1 MPSDVLGQAVH
12 FLFVAMGMCGGCF
25 RLFLI
30 FQIIFSL
37 LRKRHCTFLY
47 TFAVATREGGV
58 DRNGIFGA
66 PQTFAERHRP
76 QGVAQIK
83 TTYPKS
89 AESFW

>member
-1 MPSDVLGQAVH
+1 EDIDNCP
-12 FLFVAMGMCGGCF
+12 VATREGGVD
-25 RLFLI
+25 RNYANGHKV
-30 FQIIFSL
+30 QQ
-37 LRKRHCTFLY
+37 RT
-47 TFAVATREGGV
+47 VATREGGV

>member
-1 MPSDVLGQAVH
+1 MCCTAVATREGGVDRNA
-12 FLFVAMGMCGGCF
+12 LLASSPCGLPVATLAGGVD
-25 RLFLI
+25 RNITSSGTLD
-30 FQIIFSL
+30 
-37 LRKRHCTFLY
+37 KKD
-47 TFAVATREGGV
+47 VATREGGV

-76 QGVAQIK
+76 QSVAQIK

>member
-12 FLFVAMGMCGGCF
+12 FLLVAMGMCGGCF

-30 FQIIFSL
+30 LQIIFSL

-58 DRNGIFGA
+58 DRNITEVWKMLLNSVATREG
-66 PQTFAERHRP
+66 
-76 QGVAQIK
+76 GVDRNEK
-83 TTYPKS
+83 C
-89 AESFW
+89 F